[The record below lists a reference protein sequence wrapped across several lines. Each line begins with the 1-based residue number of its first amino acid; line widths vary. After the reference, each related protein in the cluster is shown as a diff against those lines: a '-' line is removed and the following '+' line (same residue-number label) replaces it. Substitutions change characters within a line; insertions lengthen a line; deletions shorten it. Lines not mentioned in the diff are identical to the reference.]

1 MIKVFIEEI
10 FEVVLEKHNMVTF
23 KTSDGNILLEP
34 VIMSDKKKLP
44 MLVESLNYM
53 CTKP

>member
-1 MIKVFIEEI
+1 MVEEI
-10 FEVVLEKHNMVTF
+10 FEVVLEEHNMITF
-23 KTSDGNILLEP
+23 KTSGGNVLLEP
-34 VIMSDKKKLP
+34 VIKSDNKLLS